1 MDISNENLVY
11 NHRYYKTPAASPEAF
26 MKHSHNTYEL
36 IFFEKGNVTY
46 FIEGKRYKLK
56 KNDLVFIRPMKFHY
70 VDIQPDSEYSRFNIA
85 FGDSF
90 VGKKLLD
97 SVTEEIE
104 LVHCPEECV
113 VTEIFAKTDY
123 YAAHLDEDAFTDV
136 LAALLKELFY
146 SLRISENEFFIDS
159 SKLSPILGKAVDYI
173 NDNLFTV
180 KDIKEVADKLYVSE
194 QYLFRIFQN
203 QIKISPKKYIN
214 NKRLLF
220 AQSMLRQGMRP
231 TDIYEKCGFDSYP
244 GFYKQY
250 VATFGYAPSKEK
262 PAATLR

>member
-97 SVTEEIE
+97 SVNSIGVDFTENFMMTPVSSVCAVWIPNPHAKYFSAEIGRDQLE
-104 LVHCPEECV
+104 
-113 VTEIFAKTDY
+113 A
-123 YAAHLDEDAFTDV
+123 YARRKGSTPDSI
-136 LAALLKELFY
+136 LKY
-146 SLRISENEFFIDS
+146 
-159 SKLSPILGKAVDYI
+159 LSV
-173 NDNLFTV
+173 
-180 KDIKEVADKLYVSE
+180 
-194 QYLFRIFQN
+194 
-203 QIKISPKKYIN
+203 
-214 NKRLLF
+214 
-220 AQSMLRQGMRP
+220 
-231 TDIYEKCGFDSYP
+231 
-244 GFYKQY
+244 
-250 VATFGYAPSKEK
+250 K
-262 PAATLR
+262 PA